1 MATSCTLDF
10 YVRESQTVYTCDFV
24 LAEMQHPVAVVSV
37 TQRQQTSC
45 SFDFIRIRKSKKN
58 RQYNGQKKKV

>member
-45 SFDFIRIRKSKKN
+45 SYDFFSVME
-58 RQYNGQKKKV
+58 RQQP

>member
-24 LAEMQHPVAVVSV
+24 LAEMQYPVAVVSV

-45 SFDFIRIRKSKKN
+45 SFDFFSVME
-58 RQYNGQKKKV
+58 RQQP

>member
-24 LAEMQHPVAVVSV
+24 LAEMHNPVAVFSV
-37 TQRQQTSC
+37 TERQQTFYSYEFV
-45 SFDFIRIRKSKKN
+45 SVME
-58 RQYNGQKKKV
+58 RQQL

>member
-24 LAEMQHPVAVVSV
+24 LAEMQHPVAVFSV
-37 TQRQQTSC
+37 TERQQTFYSYEIF
-45 SFDFIRIRKSKKN
+45 SVME
-58 RQYNGQKKKV
+58 RQQL